1 MNDNQ
6 ISELRKAFKSEVKY
20 TRSDNKEWNQMVE
33 LGYATKKPG
42 YARGCSVFHI
52 TPKGIE
58 KLIELEVLSERE
70 LESIF

>member
-6 ISELRKAFKSEVKY
+6 INELHKAFKSEVKY
-20 TRSDNKEWNQMVE
+20 TRSDNKVWNEMVSS
-33 LGYATKKPG
+33 GYAIKKPG
-42 YARGCSVFHI
+42 YARGCSLFHI

-58 KLIELEVLSERE
+58 KLIELDVLSERE

>member
-1 MNDNQ
+1 MNENQ
-6 ISELRKAFKSEVKY
+6 INELHKAFKSEVKY

-33 LGYATKKPG
+33 LWYATKKPG